1 MATLKRVECDGD
13 GFPGKDYLR
22 LFFGGVIVGYP
33 PVLFSVINCP
43 LGFLLPSRTCLY
55 FLIFGKVIIEGRY
68 SLHDFFGRYI
78 MEFEKTPE
86 IKSINYMKKVKLRVE
101 RGKSG

>member
-1 MATLKRVECDGD
+1 M
-13 GFPGKDYLR
+13 
-22 LFFGGVIVGYP
+22 FG
-33 PVLFSVINCP
+33 NA
-43 LGFLLPSRTCLY
+43 
-55 FLIFGKVIIEGRY
+55 IIEGRS